1 MSDPFEYL
9 ARAKD
14 CLLKAGDAPNQDL
27 KQNWLDAADNW
38 LRMVPQDL
46 RTRAERFEEAERDQS
61 IQEVAS
67 RTWH

>member
-1 MSDPFEYL
+1 MSDPFDYL

-14 CLLKAGDAPNQDL
+14 CLLKAENAPNRDL
-27 KQNWLDAADNW
+27 RQNWLDAADNW

-46 RTRAERFEEAERDQS
+46 RTLAEMFEEAERDHS
-61 IQEVAS
+61 MQEVAS